1 MKRDMIGYPTLEH
14 PLLREKKE
22 LREKYL
28 NLMAYFSYKY
38 CLNDKDAYG
47 KVKTLAAI
55 LLPEYTE
62 CRVEDP
68 ENLASTILKTRF
80 TPFRFFSYRYVF
92 LFDSILLFAHGSNK
106 DAEAISEEC
115 KSWVN
120 KRYYKK
126 IDEIVS
132 EMFKNN
138 MDFAKETLITDE
150 MVKSWEIIKKYYTS
164 KEKKVVFT
172 ATMSAGKSTLINAI
186 IGREL
191 SPAKKS
197 ACTSS
202 IIEFC
207 SLPLKRDTYYI
218 YCDDN
223 EMQGDEKFV
232 QNYLKTNRNSLEI
245 YGYFDSELS
254 ETKIRFVDTPGINS
268 SRNPEHK
275 KITREALKS
284 CKDAIIVYVIP
295 VENYGSEDDY
305 IHLNYIKKNV
315 EYSDII
321 FVVNMID
328 TCDFED
334 DSLPQI
340 MEDIK
345 EHLVSIGF
353 EDPRVYPISAKAG
366 LELKHLSRDYV
377 MTQNE
382 RVSAEAFSKKFVK
395 DEYRLIDYY
404 PQLRNGEET
413 TESERR
419 DLNNTG
425 LIMFEKLLLKNDD
438 KGE

>member
-1 MKRDMIGYPTLEH
+1 M
-14 PLLREKKE
+14 
-22 LREKYL
+22 
-28 NLMAYFSYKY
+28 N
-38 CLNDKDAYG
+38 
-47 KVKTLAAI
+47 
-55 LLPEYTE
+55 
-62 CRVEDP
+62 
-68 ENLASTILKTRF
+68 
-80 TPFRFFSYRYVF
+80 
-92 LFDSILLFAHGSNK
+92 
-106 DAEAISEEC
+106 
-115 KSWVN
+115 
-120 KRYYKK
+120 
-126 IDEIVS
+126 
-132 EMFKNN
+132 
-138 MDFAKETLITDE
+138 FAKETLITDE
-150 MVKSWEIIKKYYTS
+150 MVKSWEIIKKYYAS

-232 QNYLKTNRNSLEI
+232 QNYLKANRNSLEI

-254 ETKIRFVDTPGINS
+254 ETQIRFVDTPGINS

-340 MEDIK
+340 MKDIK

-366 LELKHLSRDYV
+366 LELKHLSRGYV

-382 RVSAEAFSKKFVK
+382 RVSAEVFSKKFVK

-425 LIMFEKLLLKNDD
+425 LMMFEKLLLKNA